1 MLSDSKPK
9 AGLYIH
15 VPFCTSLCRYC
26 DFYSEIA
33 GPGDIERFLGALA
46 IESSMEASGP
56 FGEFVYDSV
65 YIGGGTPS
73 MLASEQFEK
82 LFSAIASFAVAGD
95 AEITIECN
103 PSTLTPMALKTY
115 RKFGINRISL
125 GVQSFNDKHLKR
137 LGRIHSSKEAM
148 GSFHL
153 IRKAGFENISIDLI
167 YGLPDQTLSE
177 WIDDLKQAI
186 NLGPE
191 HISAYNLII
200 EPETPFGQLYAK
212 GRLRLPSDETQNLM
226 YGALD
231 KHLSE
236 AGYARYELSNF
247 SKPGLECRH
256 NVKYWH
262 LLPYLGLGPA
272 AVSFDGANRTRNLP
286 ALSAYVKAAAV
297 LTPPPR
303 ESEFLHTQK
312 LLSEAIMMQLRLC
325 EGLSCDE
332 LKTRFKYDILREKRE
347 QVEQL
352 LRNGYIE
359 IVDGRIRLTRQA
371 LFISDEIILKLI

>member
-1 MLSDSKPK
+1 M

-15 VPFCTSLCRYC
+15 VPFCRKLCRYC

-33 GPGDIERFLGALA
+33 GPGDIDEFLGALA
-46 IESSMEASGP
+46 IESSLEASGP

-73 MLASEQFEK
+73 MLGSEQIEK
-82 LFSAIASFAVAGD
+82 LFSAMASFAVAD
-95 AEITIECN
+95 AAEITIECN
-103 PSTLTPMALKTY
+103 PSSLSPMLLRTY
-115 RKFGINRISL
+115 HKLGINRISL
-125 GVQSFNDKHLKR
+125 GVQSFNDKHLER
-137 LGRIHSSKEAM
+137 LGRIHSSKEAI

-153 IRKAGFENISIDLI
+153 IREAGFENISIDLI
-167 YGLPDQTLSE
+167 YGLPAQTLSE

-186 NLGPE
+186 DLGPE

-231 KHLSE
+231 VHLSK
-236 AGYARYELSNF
+236 AGYDRYELSNF

-286 ALSAYVKAAAV
+286 ALSAYVKATSV
-297 LTPPPR
+297 LTSPPR
-303 ESEFLHTQK
+303 ETEFLDANK

-325 EGLSCDE
+325 EGLSCNE
-332 LKTRFKYDILREKRE
+332 LMTRFQYDILREKKE

-352 LRNGYIE
+352 QRNGYIE
-359 IVDGRIRLTRQA
+359 IGNGRIRLTRQA
-371 LFISDEIILKLI
+371 LFISDEVILKLI